1 MGLFRTQPRTLQAD
15 LRVVRKSATRTAFM
29 VILLVSGVVP
39 AVTFLFGG
47 AGATAGASLNEQ
59 LSPLWGACLHTYP
72 LTLAIAV
79 ITFSRKQKWFRFGKW
94 FFAAS
99 VIVACASFS
108 NGIAQWT
115 GHSLI
120 ERANVLGD
128 YSNPVFA
135 LLGNGVNYFF
145 GFYETYGF
153 APFLASI
160 LVGTFAGSQASR
172 LSRHVPRDF
181 HEAGGLVSE
190 LVASR
195 KRVA

>member
-1 MGLFRTQPRTLQAD
+1 MGLFNSKPRTLKGD
-15 LRVVRKSATRTAFM
+15 LRVARKSAMRTGFL

-47 AGATAGASLNEQ
+47 ATSAESSLGEQ
-59 LSPLWGACLHTYP
+59 LSPLWGVCLHTYP
-72 LTLAIAV
+72 LTLAIAM
-79 ITFSRKQKWFRFGKW
+79 ITFSRKQKWFRVGKW

-99 VIVACASFS
+99 VIVAAASFS
-108 NGIAQWT
+108 NSMAQWT
-115 GHSLI
+115 GHTLI

-172 LSRHVPRDF
+172 LSRHVPRDLN
-181 HEAGGLVSE
+181 EAGGLVSE

-195 KRVA
+195 KHAA